1 MSRHASARIASLAKN
16 KAHYVLASLQENVD
30 MMAGYMDL
38 NRFKA
43 VYVVDLCHSLCEQAK
58 QKVKQKGWKNVHIV
72 EGDACTFQPPE
83 GIATLVTFS
92 YSLSSMPLFSSAP
105 RMPFC
110 NFMELQETVSLLLQ
124 WCHHFILL
132 WTEPSPTWI
141 QIMASLEYVTS
152 LCQADMTC
160 HADS

>member
-1 MSRHASARIASLAKN
+1 MPDAAAHHIVMLAKN
-16 KAHYVLASLQENVD
+16 FAHSGNYTLQENVD

-38 NRFKA
+38 SRFKA

-92 YSLSSMPLFSSAP
+92 YSLSSK
-105 RMPFC
+105 
-110 NFMELQETVSLLLQ
+110 
-124 WCHHFILL
+124 
-132 WTEPSPTWI
+132 
-141 QIMASLEYVTS
+141 
-152 LCQADMTC
+152 
-160 HADS
+160 